1 MNLQQSLEDKN
12 VTNMI
17 KKQDF
22 NKDTYIKR
30 LVECGQIAE
39 QQAEAILTKKLPRV
53 EKILNKSRNN
63 LKEFIK
69 TATLNENF
77 TDSELEK
84 SLLELTESIN
94 SQLKIGHQHMK
105 DSLNKKQEHLKYFTV
120 TLFGRTKAGKSTIRE
135 AITHGDGLS
144 IGEGLQRTTRDIKE
158 YIWNQ
163 LRIIDTPGI
172 AAYEGDEDV
181 IVAESVIDETDVIL
195 YLCTTDGIQEA
206 EFQKLAELKS
216 MNKPIII
223 LLNVKVDI
231 TNNLRRKRF
240 LSNWE
245 GIVSEKGQ
253 AGHFN
258 RIRTYTKEYFES
270 HNIQI
275 IPIHAQAAFLSTQE
289 QDENTS
295 LELYNSSRLEQL
307 KEILQRTVIN
317 EGTQFRIKTFH
328 DAHIFY
334 LNSLSNVYWEAF
346 KKIKPRVS
354 YLDKK
359 ISKLNSWFNKF
370 SEEGKDSIDI
380 RVKEIFAPIYSD
392 IGNFVDEYAGNKNAD
407 FHWKKKM
414 EAYEVQNKIE
424 NVCTDLEK
432 ELHDYLEEFSRQL
445 NFEVQAINFEN
456 HSYGINNVSKGVM
469 GRVARWGGAA
479 LGVAE
484 GALVI
489 GSIVNFWNP
498 AGWIMGTLG
507 IATIAANIFGWVF
520 EDDTKR
526 HEKEKDK
533 VKNKM
538 TLELQK
544 KENGIQ
550 KELKAWFNSQII
562 LPVRGKLFRQIT
574 SSISIMEKLLLELEE
589 ESKAIDDEILSE
601 NRELITE
608 LYNQCFGENIKG
620 KLSNIAREQ
629 GYLTKILYKDNDP
642 IFKFERRE
650 HLEKILGEKVIS
662 VEFYPDPI
670 ELFRRAMVPAK
681 VELNQI
687 DYESKGHKFIIK
699 TSKDEVDKI
708 VGKKGRHVKTTSKLL
723 NCNIQVL
730 EV

>member
-1 MNLQQSLEDKN
+1 MTISIRDKDLSKN
-12 VTNMI
+12 
-17 KKQDF
+17 
-22 NKDTYIKR
+22 TYIKQ
-30 LVECGQIAE
+30 LVECGLIAE
-39 QQAEAILTKKLPRV
+39 QQAEALLTKKLPRV
-53 EKILNKSRNN
+53 EKILSESRKN
-63 LKEFIK
+63 LNEFIK
-69 TATLNENF
+69 TATLNEDF

-84 SLLELTESIN
+84 NLLELTESIN

-105 DSLNKKQEHLKYFTV
+105 DSLTKKQEHLKNFTV

-135 AITHGDGLS
+135 ALTYGDGLS
-144 IGEGLQRTTRDIKE
+144 IGNGLQRTTRDNKE

-195 YLCTTDGIQEA
+195 FLCTTDGIQEA
-206 EFQKLAELKS
+206 EFQKLTELKS

-245 GIVSEKGQ
+245 EIVSEKGQ
-253 AGHFN
+253 AGHFK
-258 RIRTYTKEYFES
+258 RIRTYTKEYFGP
-270 HNIQI
+270 HKVQI

-289 QDENTS
+289 QDENNS

-307 KEILQRTVIN
+307 KDILQRIVIN
-317 EGTQFRIKTFH
+317 EGVQHRIKTFH

-354 YLDKK
+354 YLGKK
-359 ISKLNSWFNKF
+359 FRKLSSWFNKF
-370 SEEGKDSIDI
+370 SEEGQYLIEN
-380 RVKEIFAPIYSD
+380 RVKEVFAPIYSD
-392 IGNFVDEYAGNKNAD
+392 IGNFVDEYAGKKDAD
-407 FHWKKKM
+407 IYWKKKM
-414 EAYEVQNKIE
+414 ETYEVQNKIE
-424 NVCTDLEK
+424 SICTDLEK
-432 ELHDYLEEFSRQL
+432 ELHEYLKEFSRQL
-445 NFEVQAINFEN
+445 NFEIQAINFED

-469 GRVARWGGAA
+469 GRVTRWGGAA

-484 GALVI
+484 GALI
-489 GSIVNFWNP
+489 INSLVNFWNP
-498 AGWIMGTLG
+498 AGWIMGTIG
-507 IATIAANIFGWVF
+507 IAAIAVNIFGWIF
-520 EDDTKR
+520 GDDTKR
-526 HEKEKDK
+526 YEKEKDK

-544 KENGIQ
+544 KEIEIK

-562 LPVRGKLFRQIT
+562 LPVRKKSFRQVT
-574 SSISIMEKLLLELEE
+574 SSIGIMERLLLELEK
-589 ESKAIDDEILSE
+589 ESKAIDDEILFE
-601 NRELITE
+601 NRDLIAE
-608 LYNQCFGENIKG
+608 LYYQSFGENIKE
-620 KLSNIAREQ
+620 KLSSIAREQ
-629 GYLTKILYKDNDP
+629 GHLTKILYKDVNP
-642 IFKFERRE
+642 IFDFRRRKY
-650 HLEKILGEKVIS
+650 LENILGERVIS

-670 ELFRRAMVPAK
+670 ELFRRAMFPAR

-687 DYESKGHKFIIK
+687 EYESKGHKFIIK
-699 TSKDEVDKI
+699 TSKDEIGKI
-708 VGKKGRHVKTTSKLL
+708 IGKKGRHIKTTSNLL